1 MIDNSTYIVGIY
13 CPAVIGR
20 LYTFHGVGLLSYH
33 HHRHAKASQLDKT
46 KIDFPHLSCTP
57 MLNPFSPGIEEHNN
71 LRINYLFLT

>member
-20 LYTFHGVGLLSYH
+20 LYTFHGVGLLSYLSL
-33 HHRHAKASQLDKT
+33 RHAKASQLDKT
-46 KIDFPHLSCTP
+46 KIGFPHLSCTHL
-57 MLNPFSPGIEEHNN
+57 LNPFSPGTEEHNN